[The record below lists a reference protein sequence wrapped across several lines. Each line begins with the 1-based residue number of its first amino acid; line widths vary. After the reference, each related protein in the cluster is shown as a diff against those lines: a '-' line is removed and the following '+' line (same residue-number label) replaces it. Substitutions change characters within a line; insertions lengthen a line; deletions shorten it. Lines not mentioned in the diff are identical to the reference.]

1 MEQKKI
7 LDPGSKERRKDRRDP
22 EEGGQDPREEKR
34 TEGAKGKDKSGEP
47 VPPLDGTKIKRNCH
61 RPGGCN
67 HPCNRVPS
75 LLPSTIYF
83 SSRPRF
89 TATIICFYV
98 RSWKSFRLS
107 RTSPLLSSSPLSPCP
122 ARFPLAETSRVLFLP
137 SPREKFKRG
146 GNLRDSLFLPPP
158 PPPSSRGIR
167 GERRKADRK
176 FRSLWIKVFS
186 KLPCPPLPIPR
197 HPYLALSVQ
206 VASAGLRGNGRGGT
220 LDDVFYICR
229 GVELIGERGSGAS
242 FREWNSVPRLQDQP
256 GEISGINSGL
266 DIDFV
271 KMPDRHHLRTDGEF
285 TGGDAWMIY

>member
-1 MEQKKI
+1 MVATT
-7 LDPGSKERRKDRRDP
+7 LV
-22 EEGGQDPREEKR
+22 
-34 TEGAKGKDKSGEP
+34 TAC
-47 VPPLDGTKIKRNCH
+47 PPSF
-61 RPGGCN
+61 P
-67 HPCNRVPS
+67 PP
-75 LLPSTIYF
+75 PSTIYF

-146 GNLRDSLFLPPP
+146 GNLRDSLSLPP

-229 GVELIGERGSGAS
+229 GVELIGERGRGAS

-285 TGGDAWMIY
+285 TGGGCLDDLLGIDVVAFYSLPLTPLEMLSGFNVWLSSNGWTKFVWRCGGNFAICFLLKVEL